1 MGYTSVLVYVED
13 VDSADSRVVL
23 ACDLA
28 KLFDARLIGVSAS
41 IPTPPVMQPYP
52 GGAMIGLVW
61 AQEQQIA
68 EQEVQRVEGRFRSI
82 GGGRFAELA
91 WRGVLYDPA
100 RFVACQARTADLI
113 ILGAESSW
121 PCPCDV
127 ANPGDVVMAAGR
139 PVLVTPPNFTLK
151 PMLAH
156 VLVAWKDCSESRRAL
171 TDALPLLGKA
181 GKVSVIGI
189 AEEGNPKANRNS
201 VADVSDFIRM
211 HGKDATAM
219 AMAMSSNGHSTTE
232 QLLAYAKANEVGLIV
247 LGGYGHV
254 RTREWIFGGVTR
266 SLLRTS
272 QVCCLFS
279 H

>member
-1 MGYTSVLVYVED
+1 MGYASVMVYVED

-28 KLFDARLIGVSAS
+28 KLFDARLIGISAS
-41 IPTPPVMQPYP
+41 IPIPPVVQPYP
-52 GGAMIGLVW
+52 GGAMLGLVW
-61 AQEQQIA
+61 AQKQQIA
-68 EQEVQRVEGRFRSI
+68 EQEVQRAEARFRSI
-82 GGGRFAELA
+82 GGGRFAELT
-91 WRGVLYDPA
+91 WRGGLYDA
-100 RFVACQARTADLI
+100 AQFVACQARTADLI
-113 ILGAESSW
+113 ILGPESSW
-121 PCPCDV
+121 PCPCNV

-151 PMLAH
+151 TMLAH
-156 VLVAWKDCSESRRAL
+156 VLVAWKDCRESRRAL

-181 GKVSVIGI
+181 GRVSVIGI
-189 AEEGNPKANRNS
+189 AEGNEKANRDS
-201 VADVSDFIRM
+201 VADASDFIRM

-219 AMAMSSNGHSTTE
+219 AMSTNGHSIAE
-232 QLLAYAKANEVGLIV
+232 QLLAYAKANDVALIV

-272 QVCCLFS
+272 EVCCLFS

>member
-1 MGYTSVLVYVED
+1 MGYASVMVYVED
-13 VDSADSRVVL
+13 VDNADSRVAL

-28 KLFDARLIGVSAS
+28 KLFDARLIGISAS
-41 IPTPPVMQPYP
+41 IPTPPTVQPYP
-52 GGAMIGLVW
+52 GGAMLGLVW

-68 EQEVQRVEGRFRSI
+68 EQEVQRAERRFRSI
-82 GGGRFAELA
+82 GGGRFAELT
-91 WRGVLYDPA
+91 WRGGLYDPA
-100 RFVACQARTADLI
+100 QFVAYQARMTDLI
-113 ILGAESSW
+113 ILGPESSW
-121 PCPCDV
+121 PCPCNV
-127 ANPGDVVMAAGR
+127 ANPGDVLMAAGR
-139 PVLVTPPNFTLK
+139 PVLVTPPNFILK

-156 VLVAWKDCSESRRAL
+156 VLVAWKDCRESRRAL

-189 AEEGNPKANRNS
+189 AEDGNEKANRDS
-201 VADVSDFIRM
+201 VADVSDFILM

-219 AMAMSSNGHSTTE
+219 AMSTNGHSTAE

-272 QVCCLFS
+272 DVCCLFS